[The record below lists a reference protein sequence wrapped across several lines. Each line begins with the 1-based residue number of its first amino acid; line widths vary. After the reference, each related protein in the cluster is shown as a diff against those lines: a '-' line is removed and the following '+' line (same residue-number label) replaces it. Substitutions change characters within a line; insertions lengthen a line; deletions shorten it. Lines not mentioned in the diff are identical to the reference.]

1 MSYNG
6 IENSVD
12 LGAPVTLFE
21 FIYGQTS
28 GDAYRYSTTLE
39 EVTLA
44 GRAWKPHNLT
54 HSDIVATGKLDKSE
68 LTVTGR
74 PDIDVAALFLAA
86 PPSQPVMLNIWR
98 GHALTAVDGWDE
110 FTRIWVGR
118 VLTCRWGNDSANVEF
133 KCEPVATS
141 AKRVGLRRH
150 YQYGCPHVL
159 YGRACGVSELAN
171 TSNVRI
177 TYVTNQIEIYVAY
190 TGVGPALNP
199 AQLTGGIFTL
209 RLPDGREARRTIIA
223 AAQDPAKGVYLRLMS
238 ALPDVAVGAMG
249 AAARGC
255 LHTFEACKSFN
266 NTSNYGGCPNI
277 PTKDPFRSNTF

>member
-28 GDAYRYSTTLE
+28 GDAFRYATVLE

-44 GRAWKPHNLT
+44 GRTWMPHNLKHT
-54 HSDIVATGKLDKSE
+54 DIVSSGKLDRSE
-68 LTVTGR
+68 LTVTAR
-74 PDIDVAALFLAA
+74 PDIDVAELFKSA
-86 PPSQPVMLNIWR
+86 PPSQPVLLNIWR
-98 GHALTAVDGWDE
+98 GHALTTAEGWDD
-110 FTRIWVGR
+110 FIRVWVGR
-118 VLTCRWGNDSANVEF
+118 VLTCQWAGPDVNF

-141 AKRVGLRRH
+141 AKRVGLRRY

-159 YGRACGVSELAN
+159 YGRACGVSEQAN
-171 TSNVRI
+171 TSGIRVVSVINQLQL
-177 TYVTNQIEIYVAY
+177 YVTSVG
-190 TGVGPALNP
+190 TGPAINP

-209 RLPDGREARRTIIA
+209 KLPDGREAKRTIVSA
-223 AAQDPAKGVYLRLMS
+223 AADSNGILLKLMS
-238 ALPDVAVGAMG
+238 ALPG
-249 AAARGC
+249 AAAGALGAVARGC
-255 LHTFEACKSFN
+255 QHTFEACKTFN

-277 PTKDPFRSNTF
+277 PTKDPFRANTF